1 MSYFRELPNISYVS
15 LLPNQNRSDERI
27 EVKNLFKR
35 AKLRTDVDQSVTSF
49 DYYLIQDNERP
60 DIIAQKVYDNADLD
74 WVILVTNNIT
84 SIRNQWPLSNNDLY
98 NYCLE
103 KYGSD
108 ENIMA
113 THHFETKETKDQ
125 YGRILLEGKL
135 IVDQNFTFTYTKD
148 DNTSET
154 ISPAQS
160 VSNYDYE
167 QRLNEDKRKIRI
179 LKPALLSAF
188 ITDFRNIMS
197 YDKSS
202 SFINKSLISSYNPR
216 ETGV

>member
-35 AKLRTDVDQSVTSF
+35 AKLRTDVDQSITSF
-49 DYYLIQDNERP
+49 DYYLIEDNERP
-60 DIIAQKVYDNADLD
+60 DIIAGKVYNNPELD
-74 WVILVTNNIT
+74 WVVLVTNNIT
-84 SIRNQWPLSNNDLY
+84 SIRNQWPLSNNELY
-98 NYCLE
+98 TYCLE

-108 ENIMA
+108 ENMMA

-125 YGRILLEGKL
+125 NGRILLEGKL
-135 IVDQNFTFTYTKD
+135 IVDENFTFTYTKD
-148 DNTSET
+148 SNTSET
-154 ISPAQS
+154 IKPAQS
-160 VSNYDYE
+160 VSNFNYE

-179 LKPALLSAF
+179 LKPNLLSAF

-197 YDKSS
+197 HDRSS

>member
-1 MSYFRELPNISYVS
+1 MTYFRELPNISYVS
-15 LLPNQNRSDERI
+15 LLPKQNRGDERI

-35 AKLRTDVDQSVTSF
+35 AKLRTDIDQSITAF
-49 DYYLIQDNERP
+49 DFYQIQDNERP
-60 DIIAQKVYDNADLD
+60 DILAQRIYDDPELD

-98 NYCLE
+98 TYCLE

-108 ENIMA
+108 ANMMA
-113 THHFETKETKDQ
+113 THHFETQETKDRH
-125 YGRILLEGKL
+125 GRILLKGKL
-135 IVDQNFTFTYTKD
+135 IVDENFSFTYTKD

-154 ISPAQS
+154 IKPAQS
-160 VSNYDYE
+160 VSYYTYE

-179 LKPALLSAF
+179 LKPNLLSAF

-202 SFINKSLISSYNPR
+202 SFISKSLISSYNPR
-216 ETGV
+216 ESGV

>member
-49 DYYLIQDNERP
+49 DYYLVQDNERP
-60 DIIAQKVYDNADLD
+60 DIIAQKIYEDPNLD

-84 SIRNQWPLSNNDLY
+84 SIRNQWPLSNNELY
-98 NYCLE
+98 QYCLE

-108 ENIMA
+108 LAVMQ
-113 THHFETKETKDQ
+113 TKHFETQEVKDNF
-125 YGRILLEGKL
+125 GRILLKKGL
-135 IVDQNFTFTYTKD
+135 IVDENFKFTYSKD
-148 DNTSET
+148 DNTIET
-154 ISPAQS
+154 VSPAKS
-160 VSNYDYE
+160 VSRYTYE
-167 QRLNEDKRKIRI
+167 QRINEDKRKIRV
-179 LKPALLSAF
+179 LRPGLLSAF
-188 ITDFRNIMS
+188 ITDFRNIMK

-216 ETGV
+216 EFGV

>member
-1 MSYFRELPNISYVS
+1 MYFRELPNISYVS

-35 AKLRTDVDQSVTSF
+35 AKLRTDVDQSITSF
-49 DYYLIQDNERP
+49 DYYLIEDNERP

-84 SIRNQWPLSNNDLY
+84 NIRDQWPLSNNDLY

-108 ENIMA
+108 ANIMA
-113 THHFETKETKDQ
+113 THHFETKEIKDRF
-125 YGRILLEGKL
+125 GRLILKKEL
-135 IVDQNFTFTYTKD
+135 IVDENFEFTYAKD
-148 DNTSET
+148 DYSTVT
-154 ISPAQS
+154 VKPAQS
-160 VSNYDYE
+160 VSNYNYE
-167 QRLNEDKRKIRI
+167 QRLNEDKRKIRV
-179 LKPALLSAF
+179 LKIEFLSAF
-188 ITDFRNIMS
+188 ISDFRNLMRH
-197 YDKSS
+197 DKSS
-202 SFINKSLISSYNPR
+202 SFINRSLTSSYNPR

>member
-35 AKLRTDVDQSVTSF
+35 AKLRTDVDQSITSF
-49 DYYLIQDNERP
+49 DYYLIEDNERP
-60 DIIAQKVYDNADLD
+60 DIIAGKVYDNTELD

-84 SIRNQWPLSNNDLY
+84 SIRNQWPLGNNELY

-125 YGRILLEGKL
+125 YGRVILEGKL

-154 ISPAQS
+154 INPAQS
-160 VSNYDYE
+160 VSNYTYE
-167 QRLNEDKRKIRI
+167 QRLNEDKRKIRV
-179 LKPALLSAF
+179 LKPNLLPAF

-202 SFINKSLISSYNPR
+202 SFISKSLISSYNPR
-216 ETGV
+216 EAGV

>member
-35 AKLRTDVDQSVTSF
+35 AKLRTDVDQSITSF
-49 DYYLIQDNERP
+49 DFYLIEDNERP
-60 DIIAQKVYDNADLD
+60 DIIAGKVYDNTELD

-84 SIRNQWPLSNNDLY
+84 SIRNQWPLSNNELY

-108 ENIMA
+108 ANVMA

-202 SFINKSLISSYNPR
+202 SFITKSLISSYNPK
-216 ETGV
+216 ESGV

>member
-1 MSYFRELPNISYVS
+1 MYFRELPNISYVS

-84 SIRNQWPLSNNDLY
+84 NIRDQWPLSNNDLY

-108 ENIMA
+108 ANIMA
-113 THHFETKETKDQ
+113 THHFETKEIKDRF
-125 YGRILLEGKL
+125 GRLILKKEL
-135 IVDQNFTFTYTKD
+135 IVDENFEFTYAKD
-148 DNTSET
+148 DYSTVT
-154 ISPAQS
+154 VKPAQS
-160 VSNYDYE
+160 VSNYSYE
-167 QRLNEDKRKIRI
+167 QRLNEDKRKIRV
-179 LKPALLSAF
+179 LKIEFLSAF
-188 ITDFRNIMS
+188 ISDFRNIMRH
-197 YDKSS
+197 DKSS
-202 SFINKSLISSYNPR
+202 SFINRSLTSSYNPR

>member
-35 AKLRTDVDQSVTSF
+35 AKLRTDVDQSVTAF

-60 DIIAQKVYDNADLD
+60 DIIAERIYDSPELD

-84 SIRNQWPLSNNDLY
+84 SIRNQWPLSNNELY
-98 NYCLE
+98 TYCLE

-108 ENIMA
+108 ENMMA

-135 IVDQNFTFTYTKD
+135 IVDEDFTFTYTKD
-148 DNTSET
+148 SNTSET
-154 ISPAQS
+154 IKPAQS
-160 VSNYDYE
+160 VSNFDYE

-179 LKPALLSAF
+179 LKPNLLSAF

-202 SFINKSLISSYNPR
+202 SFISRSLISSYNPR

>member
-1 MSYFRELPNISYVS
+1 MYFRELPNISYVS

-49 DYYLIQDNERP
+49 DYYLVQDNERP

-84 SIRNQWPLSNNDLY
+84 NIRDQWPLSNNDLF

-108 ENIMA
+108 ANIMA
-113 THHFETKETKDQ
+113 THHFETKEIKDRF
-125 YGRILLEGKL
+125 GRLILKKEL
-135 IVDQNFTFTYTKD
+135 IVDENFEFTYAKD
-148 DNTSET
+148 DYSTVT
-154 ISPAQS
+154 VKPAQS
-160 VSNYDYE
+160 VSNYSYE
-167 QRLNEDKRKIRI
+167 QRLNEDKRKIRV
-179 LKPALLSAF
+179 LKIEFLSAF
-188 ITDFRNIMS
+188 ISDFRNLMRH
-197 YDKSS
+197 DKSS
-202 SFINKSLISSYNPR
+202 SFINRSLTSSYNPR

>member
-1 MSYFRELPNISYVS
+1 MSYFEELPNISYVS

-27 EVKNLFKR
+27 QVKNLFKR
-35 AKLRTDVDQSVTSF
+35 AKLRTDIDQSVTAF
-49 DYYLIQDNERP
+49 DYYQIQDNERP
-60 DIIAQKVYDNADLD
+60 DIIAERIYDSSELD

-84 SIRNQWPLSNNDLY
+84 SIRNQWPLSNNELY

-108 ENIMA
+108 AGVME
-113 THHFETKETKDQ
+113 THHYETKEIKDE

-135 IVDQNFTFTYTKD
+135 IVDQNFTFTYAKD
-148 DNTSET
+148 DYSTSTET
-154 ISPAQS
+154 PAQS
-160 VSNYDYE
+160 VSNYTYE
-167 QRLNEDKRKIRI
+167 QRLNEEKRKIRV
-179 LKPALLSAF
+179 LKPTLLPAF

-197 YDKSS
+197 HDKSS

-216 ETGV
+216 ESGV

>member
-1 MSYFRELPNISYVS
+1 MSYFRELPNINYISFLKDKS
-15 LLPNQNRSDERI
+15 RNDERI
-27 EVKNLFKR
+27 LVKNIFKR
-35 AKLRTDVDQSVTSF
+35 AKLRTDIDQSVTAF

-60 DIIAQKVYDNADLD
+60 DIIAERIYDSPELD

-84 SIRNQWPLSNNDLY
+84 SIRNQWPLSNNELY

-108 ENIMA
+108 AAVME
-113 THHFETKETKDQ
+113 THHYETKEIKDK

-135 IVDQNFTFTYTKD
+135 IVDQNFTFTYAKD
-148 DNTSET
+148 DYSTSTET
-154 ISPAQS
+154 PAQS
-160 VSNYDYE
+160 VSNYTYE
-167 QRLNEDKRKIRI
+167 QTLNEEKRKIRV
-179 LKPALLSAF
+179 LKPTLLPAF

-216 ETGV
+216 ESGI

>member
-35 AKLRTDVDQSVTSF
+35 AKLRTDVDQSVTAF

-60 DIIAQKVYDNADLD
+60 DIIAERIYDSPELD

-84 SIRNQWPLSNNDLY
+84 SIRNQWPLGNNELY

-125 YGRILLEGKL
+125 YGRIILEGKL

-148 DNTSET
+148 NNTSET
-154 ISPAQS
+154 INPAQS
-160 VSNYDYE
+160 VSNYTYE
-167 QRLNEDKRKIRI
+167 QRLNEDKRKIRV
-179 LKPALLSAF
+179 LKPNLLPAF

-202 SFINKSLISSYNPR
+202 SFISRSLISSYNPR